1 VPKKIGAWYPVLGKV
16 ILGKAFATD
25 ITRGFGMTG
34 HGEWGGQRSAA
45 SANPNETAFC
55 EPASMDTSH
64 NARIR
69 AFPKLFV
76 HAADRAR
83 HLAIPLRSVAKR
95 NVA

>member
-1 VPKKIGAWYPVLGKV
+1 MI
-16 ILGKAFATD
+16 
-25 ITRGFGMTG
+25 G
-34 HGEWGGQRSAA
+34 HGESGTAQRRKRRAQMRPHFA
-45 SANPNETAFC
+45 ILRKVLGVIAVC